1 VVSNEVVKAWLPM
14 YKPLEKP
21 RLRILCFPS
30 AGSAENI
37 YTGLA
42 VREKQRTPNKLM
54 AWATDAQAE
63 VLAVQYPGREQR
75 RSEPFAK
82 SCQAMA
88 ASLLPVV
95 QAKLQEEDVPYVI
108 VAHSC
113 GNWIA
118 YELLRL
124 LRARNM
130 HMPMM
135 LFVSCMASPDI
146 AASAKVVWEA
156 GEGGWVERQTALSDV
171 QQQACG
177 GVGRGSDFA
186 ITRIHIEIP
195 FLSITHTAVEAQQ
208 GDEHGPAP
216 GRVPPVGRER
226 GGPSAGRL
234 AYL

>member
-1 VVSNEVVKAWLPM
+1 M
-14 YKPLEKP
+14 YKPLERP

-42 VREKQRTPNKLM
+42 VREKQRAPNKLM
-54 AWATDAQAE
+54 AWATDAQVE

-75 RSEPFAK
+75 RNEPFAN

-88 ASLLPVV
+88 AALLPVV

-124 LRARNM
+124 LRARNIP
-130 HMPMM
+130 MPKM

-146 AASAKVVWEA
+146 AASAKVRM
-156 GEGGWVERQTALSDV
+156 GSRGGVGWERQTALWW
-171 QQQACG
+171 ACRSRH
-177 GVGRGSDFA
+177 VEAWVAAQNLSAFA
-186 ITRIHIEIP
+186 FILYKRP
-195 FLSITHTAVEAQQ
+195 FKTLSFPTTPPAVEAEQ
-208 GDEHGPAP
+208 GDERGPAP

-226 GGPSAGRL
+226 GGLPSGCV

>member
-1 VVSNEVVKAWLPM
+1 M

-42 VREKQRTPNKLM
+42 VREKERTPNKLM

-75 RSEPFAK
+75 RKEPFAK

-88 ASLLPVV
+88 AALLPVV
-95 QAKLQEEDVPYVI
+95 EPKLQEEDVPYVI

-124 LRARNM
+124 LRTRNIP
-130 HMPMM
+130 MPKM

-146 AASAKVVWEA
+146 AASAKVRKGSGGRGRVGEA
-156 GEGGWVERQTALSDV
+156 DRLSGV

-177 GVGRGSDFA
+177 GMGRGSDL
-186 ITRIHIEIP
+186 IR
-195 FLSITHTAVEAQQ
+195 THMHLLFQVII
-208 GDEHGPAP
+208 
-216 GRVPPVGRER
+216 
-226 GGPSAGRL
+226 
-234 AYL
+234 Y